1 MLIAVIKL
9 TLSCFLPRIL
19 KLSTNVSRQI
29 AAFGLWV
36 NLYLGNEQV
45 TTRSEGAGEGE
56 AVMREVALLADMQHP
71 NIVQYRESFRQPAAV
86 CIVMEFCQ
94 GGDLFTF
101 IASQRGRHLK
111 VCIYI

>member
-1 MLIAVIKL
+1 
-9 TLSCFLPRIL
+9 
-19 KLSTNVSRQI
+19 
-29 AAFGLWV
+29 
-36 NLYLGNEQV
+36 
-45 TTRSEGAGEGE
+45 
-56 AVMREVALLADMQHP
+56 MREVALLADMQHP

-111 VCIYI
+111 VCIYIQRSFAIKLTNSLQEELILFIFLQVCLALKYIHSRHILHRDIKTQNIFITRDFRNQT